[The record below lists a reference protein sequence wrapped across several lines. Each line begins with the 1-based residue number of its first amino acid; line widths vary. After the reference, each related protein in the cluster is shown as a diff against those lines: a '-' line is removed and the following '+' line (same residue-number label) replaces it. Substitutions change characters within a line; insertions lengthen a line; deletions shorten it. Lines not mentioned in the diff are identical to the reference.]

1 MGDSVIGARSV
12 KLRLLSL
19 AEVRAASVD
28 EQAALHL
35 IRAAYEAESKG
46 LVEVP
51 LKQGTSGTRPHSFLD
66 AMPAKVGEA
75 LGMKWVSYFPGNMT
89 QGLSDSSGL
98 IVLNHPEHGQPVC
111 IMEGMHIT
119 FLRTAACAAVLA
131 QQVMSGQPETLGL
144 VGCGGLGKWSA
155 RMLKAAFP
163 SLRRVLVSSRT
174 SASRQRFCESL
185 SQQADWELVP
195 VDDVQAAV
203 SQSDIVVSSLPPDS
217 GRPLKAAHFKPGAVF
232 IPLDLVH
239 AWQDDVLLQ
248 ASDLMTDSVEYLRRL
263 LQKHRPEVAH
273 AIDQRQT
280 VEQDVASGP
289 AVVAVCGIASTDVIL
304 AWEVYRRAC
313 RAGLGV
319 EFDICAEEPGMSIS
333 MSVIEADEGARI

>member
-1 MGDSVIGARSV
+1 MGDSVTGTRSV

-19 AEVRAASVD
+19 ADVRAAGVD
-28 EQAALHL
+28 DQEALHL
-35 IRAAYEAESKG
+35 IRAAYEAEREG

-75 LGMKWVSYFPGNMT
+75 LGMKWVSYFPGNLT

-98 IVLNHPEHGQPVC
+98 IVLNHPEHGLPVC
-111 IMEGMHIT
+111 LMEGMHIT

-131 QQVMSGQPETLGL
+131 QQVMLRPPETLGL

-155 RMLKAAFP
+155 RMLKTAFP

-174 SASRQRFCESL
+174 LASRQRFCASL
-185 SQQADWELVP
+185 STEADWELVP
-195 VDDVQAAV
+195 VEDVQAAV

-217 GRPLKAAHFKPGAVF
+217 GRPLRASHFKPGAVF

-248 ASDLMTDSVEYLRRL
+248 ASDVITDSAGYLRRL

-273 AIDQRQT
+273 VIGQGPT
-280 VEQDVASGP
+280 TQDKESLGP
-289 AVVAVCGIASTDVIL
+289 AVVAVCGIASTDVVL

-333 MSVIEADEGARI
+333 MLATEADEGAGI